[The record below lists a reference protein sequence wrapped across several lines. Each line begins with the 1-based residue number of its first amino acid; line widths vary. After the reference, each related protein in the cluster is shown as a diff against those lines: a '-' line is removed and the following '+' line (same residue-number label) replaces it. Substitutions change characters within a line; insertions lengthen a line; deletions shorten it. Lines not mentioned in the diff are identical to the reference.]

1 MAKSKGKKSKP
12 NSGNPISRF
21 FSGVA
26 TEIKRIRWPKFSE
39 LVADTGRVLAFC
51 ILFAIFFVLCDLV
64 VSKFLIMIGVG
75 R

>member
-1 MAKSKGKKSKP
+1 MAKSKDKKNKT
-12 NSGNPISRF
+12 NTGNPISRF
-21 FSGVA
+21 FTGVA

-51 ILFAIFFVLCDLV
+51 VLFAIFFVLCDLV
-64 VSKFLIMIGVG
+64 ISNFLIMIGVG